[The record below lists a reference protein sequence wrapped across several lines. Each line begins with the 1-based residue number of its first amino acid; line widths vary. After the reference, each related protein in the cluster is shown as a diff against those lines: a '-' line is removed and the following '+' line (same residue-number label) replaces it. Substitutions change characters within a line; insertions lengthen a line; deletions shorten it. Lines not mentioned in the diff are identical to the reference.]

1 MKINLRV
8 EFNSGEA
15 KEITCSAADLVAF
28 ETKFDLSITTLDSNV
43 KYTHLMFLA
52 WASEKRTKST
62 TKEFDV
68 WIQDVATVG
77 ASDID
82 PK

>member
-28 ETKFDLSITTLDSNV
+28 ETKFDLSITALESNV
-43 KYTHLMFLA
+43 KYTHLMYLA
-52 WASEKRTKST
+52 WCSEKRTKAT

-68 WIQDVATVG
+68 WIQDVSTVG